1 VNNRASAGKN
11 RKKFDQYF
19 TPPWAVAALL
29 KYVDVPDDAFISEP
43 CAGAGHIVKAL
54 QDRGYE
60 VTSSEI
66 DPDVEPIADDLGIE
80 YGIDFLA
87 NSKDYR
93 SSDWIITNPPYH
105 CKSGTAAKCF
115 KKATEIAP
123 NVAMLMRLGWLEACR
138 DRAGILPQ
146 LSRVVILPRVQ
157 FIGAGGSG
165 NSSPSVWCVWNRD
178 RVGGPTRVAWVDRG
192 LCRQLKREYA

>member
-1 VNNRASAGKN
+1 MNNRASAGKN

-19 TPPWAVAALL
+19 TPRWAVAALL
-29 KYVDVPDDAFISEP
+29 NYVDVPEDALIGEP
-43 CAGAGHIVKAL
+43 CAGAGHIVEAL
-54 QDRGYE
+54 RNHGYCS
-60 VTSSEI
+60 VASEI
-66 DPDVEPIADDLGIE
+66 DPTVEPIADDLGIE
-80 YGIDFLA
+80 YGIDFLGDHDRYA
-87 NSKDYR
+87 SC
-93 SSDWIITNPPYH
+93 DWIITNPPYH
-105 CKSGTAAKCF
+105 CRSGTAAKCF

-123 NVAMLMRLGWLEACR
+123 NVAMLMRLGWLEACQ

-146 LSRVVILPRVQ
+146 LSQILILPRVQ

-178 RVGGPTRVAWVDRG
+178 RVGGPTRVTWADRS